1 MFSVRYSY
9 QRPNEGPSSSRSYAQ
24 GKPTMSA
31 PTAPPM
37 MRYARQTSAPSAVPI
52 KIPGQPVTR
61 KTTIQAH
68 QGNVKVMSDVSVL
81 RPHRSSN
88 LQSHDRGGKR

>member
-9 QRPNEGPSSSRSYAQ
+9 QGPSSSRSYAHV
-24 GKPTMSA
+24 KPTMSA

-37 MRYARQTSAPSAVPI
+37 MRYTRQTSAPSAVPI

-61 KTTIQAH
+61 KTTIQAD

-88 LQSHDRGGKR
+88 LQSRDRGGKR